1 MTKIAGIKQAK
12 SHLLHTELSNDM
24 VYFTACW

>member
-1 MTKIAGIKQAK
+1 VTKIAGVKQVE

-24 VYFTACW
+24 VYFTGCQ